1 MSWHT
6 PRVAP
11 EALLHQPPQQSVSRE
26 QASPGWMQNDEPS
39 THLPLVHNPEQHIGV
54 ALPSVGVPLVVQGLP
69 AVRQA
74 VLRGTHLLAV
84 QFWPQHSA
92 DVVQA

>member
-1 MSWHT
+1 MSWQT

-11 EALLHQPPQQSVSRE
+11 DALLHQPPQQSVSRE

-39 THLPLVHNPEQHIGV
+39 THLPPVHSPEQHCD
-54 ALPSVGVPLVVQGLP
+54 ATLPSPPVVQGLP

-84 QFWPQHSA
+84 QF
-92 DVVQA
+92 